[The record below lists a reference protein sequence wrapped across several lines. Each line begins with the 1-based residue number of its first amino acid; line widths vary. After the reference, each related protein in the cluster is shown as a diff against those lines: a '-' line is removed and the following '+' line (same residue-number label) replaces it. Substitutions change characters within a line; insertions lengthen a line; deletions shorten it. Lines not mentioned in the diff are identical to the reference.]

1 MTSRGCNRL
10 IGGYVLLIVGS
21 ASGLAGLIAYDGFG
35 NVPRTD
41 LAGSTGGTGW
51 TSAWMDEGS
60 ALLTPLAAPGLT
72 YPGLSTTV
80 GGANSQPGTN
90 WDMALYGR
98 SFGPYSAPDGRLY
111 ISFLY
116 RPNAGYGA
124 YGGLRIGQYPRALTI
139 GTPIGYYTYGLMW
152 SEGIMDISNVPVVEG
167 QTAFLV
173 LEIIASTSPAHTE
186 YRLYVDPVL
195 SGPQPAYPDAILGL
209 QGTAALPQSL
219 ELVNDGGVTTD
230 EIRIGTTWA
239 DVTPHPF
246 IVGDLNCDQV
256 VNNFDIDP
264 FVLAL
269 TNPAQYAAQFPG
281 CNRNNADVNGDGLVN
296 NFDID
301 AFVALLGL

>member
-1 MTSRGCNRL
+1 MTTRIRNRFPI
-10 IGGYVLLIVGS
+10 IGVLMMIGAT
-21 ASGLAGLIAYDGFG
+21 ASLADLIAYDGFG
-35 NVPRTD
+35 NIPRSD
-41 LAGSTGGTGW
+41 LAGSMGGTGW

-60 ALLTPLAAPGLT
+60 ALLTPLAAPGLS
-72 YPGLSTTV
+72 YPGLMTTI

-90 WDMALYGR
+90 WEMALYGR
-98 SFGPYSAPDGRLY
+98 SFGPYSAPDNRLY

-116 RPNAGYGA
+116 RPNAGYGT

-139 GTPIGYYTYGLMW
+139 GTPMGYYTYGLMW
-152 SEGIMDISNVPVVEG
+152 SEGIMDISNVPVVQGE
-167 QTAFLV
+167 TAFLV
-173 LEIIASTSPAHTE
+173 LEIAAYTSPAHTE
-186 YRLYVDPVL
+186 YRLFVDPLL
-195 SGPQPAYPDAILGL
+195 SAPQPAYPDAVLGL
-209 QGTAALPQSL
+209 GGTATLPQTL

-239 DVTPHPF
+239 DVTPRPF
-246 IVGDLNCDQV
+246 VLGDLNCDQI

-269 TNPAQYAAQFPG
+269 TNPAQYATQYPN
-281 CNRNNADVNGDGLVN
+281 CNRSNADVNGDGLVN